1 MADVYELFLTC
12 PKGLESLLLEEAQ
25 GLGLDEAR
33 AQVSAVRGQ
42 GSLEVAYRLCL
53 WSRLANRV
61 LLVLAR
67 FPVENAESMYMAVHA
82 VNWEDHLDAG
92 GTLAV
97 EFSGKGSG
105 IDNTHFGALKVKDA
119 IVDNL
124 RERSGRRPS
133 VDKVNPDVR
142 VHLHL
147 DRGQAT
153 LSLDLS
159 GHSLHQRGYRLQQ
172 GAAPLK
178 ENLAAAVLIR
188 AGWPKIAAEGGA
200 LADPMCGVG
209 TFLVEAAL
217 MAADIAPNLKRE
229 RWGFSSWLGHVPALW
244 RKLHEEAQQRAA
256 AGLARPPLWIRGYE
270 ADPRLIQP
278 ACNNIERAGVADWVK
293 IYQGELATFE
303 PRPDKGQTGLVI
315 CNPPYGERLGDEAS
329 LLYLYQN
336 LGERLRQSCIGWS
349 AGVFT
354 GAPELGKRMGIRSHK
369 QYAFWN
375 GALACKLLMIQ
386 VEPRQFVTGERGER
400 NDEGLARAPSE
411 PARLSEGGQMFA
423 NRLQKN
429 LRQLGKW
436 ARRDKIEC
444 YRLYDADMPEYALAV
459 DIYGDWV
466 HVQEYA
472 APKSIDPAKA
482 QARLFD
488 ALAAIPQTLGV
499 AQERVVVKRR
509 ERQAGKK
516 QYERQ
521 SSEGKFL
528 EVGEGDVRLL
538 VNLTDYLD
546 TGLFLDHRPMRLRIQ
561 KEAAGKRFL
570 NLFCYTATATVHA
583 ARGGARSTT
592 SVDLSKTYLDW
603 ARRNLSLNGFS
614 DKQRLVHG
622 DVMEWLREDDG
633 QYELIFIDP
642 PTFSN
647 SKRME
652 GVFDVQRDHV
662 ELLDLAMA
670 RLAPGGVLYFSNNFR
685 KFELDESVQARYAV
699 EEITGETSRAVVRP
713 GARRAAAERLGRR
726 LPGTAAGPVDQ
737 AAFQGKH
744 RSLPALRR
752 QAAGGGQHCQPLWLH
767 PAVQGARGALP
778 ALQGAGPGSARG
790 TFRRL
795 QAGSRGYRRDRED
808 LLWQLRRDLRHDPAA
823 ARARRRGDPAVPPV
837 GRAERPGAALEFLQ
851 VRGGSPGQGGRAVLQ
866 QDHPGRSAAPGRHR
880 EGHRQPALRV
890 GQA

>member
-1 MADVYELFLTC
+1 MSDRYELYLTC
-12 PKGLESLLLEEAQ
+12 PKSLEGLLLEEARN
-25 GLGLDEAR
+25 LGLEEAR
-33 AQVSAVRGQ
+33 EHTAAIRGMADM
-42 GSLEVAYRLCL
+42 ETAYRLCI

-61 LLVLAR
+61 LLVLKR
-67 FPVENAESMYMAVHA
+67 FTVQNAESLYDGVLSVDWA
-82 VNWEDHLDAG
+82 EHLDPA

-97 EFSGKGSG
+97 EFSGQGSG

-119 IVDNL
+119 IVDKL
-124 RERSGRRPS
+124 RMRDGTRPS

-142 VHLHL
+142 VHLRL
-147 DRGQAT
+147 DRGEAI

-217 MAADIAPNLKRE
+217 IAADIAPNLKRDM
-229 RWGFSSWLGHVPALW
+229 WGFTNWLGHVPAVW
-244 RKLHEEAQQRAA
+244 RRVREEAEQRAA
-256 AGLARPPLWIRGYE
+256 AGLAKKPLWIRGYE

-278 ACNNIERAGVADWVK
+278 ARNNIERAGLSEWIKV
-293 IYQGELATFE
+293 YQGEVATFE
-303 PRPDKGQTGLVI
+303 PRPDQNQKGLVI

-336 LGERLRQSCIGWS
+336 LGERLRQACMGWQ

-354 GAPELGKRMGIRSHK
+354 GAPDLGKRMGIRSHK
-369 QYAFWN
+369 QYSFWN
-375 GALACKLLMIQ
+375 GGLPCKLLMIKVQ
-386 VEPRQFVTGERGER
+386 PEQFVTGERRTPEQRER
-400 NDEGLARAPSE
+400 DREQNALPVEHKGAAQPVE
-411 PARLSEGGQMFA
+411 QARLSEGGQMFA

-429 LRQLGKW
+429 LKQLGKW
-436 ARRDKIEC
+436 ARKENIQC
-444 YRLYDADMPEYALAV
+444 YRLYDADMPEYALAI
-459 DIYGDWV
+459 DLYGDWV

-472 APKSIDPAKA
+472 APRSIDPEKA

-488 ALAAIPQTLGV
+488 ALAAIPQALNV
-499 AQERVVVKRR
+499 DKSKVVIKRR
-509 ERQAGKK
+509 ERQTGTK

-521 SSEGKFL
+521 SAQGQFMEVTEGGVK
-528 EVGEGDVRLL
+528 LL

-546 TGLFLDHRPMRLRIQ
+546 TGLFLDHRPIRLRIQ

-583 ARGGARSTT
+583 AKGGARSTT

-614 DKQRLVHG
+614 DKNRLEQG
-622 DVMEWLREDDG
+622 DVMAWLADDRG
-633 QYELIFIDP
+633 EYDLIFIDP

-662 ELLDLAMA
+662 QLLDLAMA

-685 KFELDESVQARYAV
+685 KFALDENLPSRYQV
-699 EEITGETSRAVVRP
+699 EEISSSTIDQDFARNSKIHRAWRFNRK
-713 GARRAAAERLGRR
+713 A
-726 LPGTAAGPVDQ
+726 
-737 AAFQGKH
+737 
-744 RSLPALRR
+744 
-752 QAAGGGQHCQPLWLH
+752 
-767 PAVQGARGALP
+767 
-778 ALQGAGPGSARG
+778 
-790 TFRRL
+790 
-795 QAGSRGYRRDRED
+795 
-808 LLWQLRRDLRHDPAA
+808 
-823 ARARRRGDPAVPPV
+823 
-837 GRAERPGAALEFLQ
+837 
-851 VRGGSPGQGGRAVLQ
+851 
-866 QDHPGRSAAPGRHR
+866 
-880 EGHRQPALRV
+880 
-890 GQA
+890 